1 MSNKLKK
8 IEISAFRAFNKKQI
22 FDFTCD
28 DKIANL
34 VVIFGPNGFG
44 KTSFLDAVEWG
55 LTGKI
60 NRIVN
65 NKILKEKANSENGYV
80 LKNTNSEVAVGEVVF
95 IADNDDKMI
104 RTTQELNG
112 KCKRDYKVGN
122 KKFIGETFKEI
133 YKENVNNNNIL
144 AHDQIDSFL
153 KSVTP
158 EERYNGLVSFWD
170 YTNDAEEYQK
180 ILEVYKIGQDYI
192 KENKKELSNKKK
204 ELKQVESEI
213 YSLEKLNVDLM
224 KVNEKLNGE
233 KIKLLN
239 EAFTKDDLNNI
250 KEFLLA
256 YISRI
261 EDDINNINYENERIK
276 YLYNNYEEYKL
287 NCTQYKEKNEIIKD
301 IKEKLNVYKE
311 YKDKISEKSVKDKIL
326 KDLEYQNKTI
336 KFLIE
341 NIDEFESEINK
352 IKQLK
357 DDIRNIEKK
366 LNQLDGAFLEVNN
379 KIETNNINRDKLVK
393 AIHLY
398 KSKISNSKQLM
409 EYDSRLRTLKTTKN
423 DFYRELE
430 ALRRNIINLEANNK
444 EKEKII
450 ENISKMN
457 TENKLNSIPNGYENY
472 YNDIKNSFELYD
484 FIKEKI
490 RTNNEQFNTLID
502 LKNEAKELVTAG
514 LKHIENTETSICP
527 LCNKEFDNHK
537 SLLNAINTKISN
549 AAVIKKLKD
558 ENEELNKREKELR
571 LNISNKKE
579 EIIKAIRVDIKS
591 RNDKVY
597 TIKLKIKELEVEI
610 VNLENEMKLL
620 NGEIEITSVYFE
632 EDEILALNEKDMFET
647 MQLKWKKILN
657 EKESNLDEINKLIKN
672 DEKEKE
678 DFTKSINGLKKNIQ
692 CKLGKIREIESREFI
707 ETFMIRLKENNID
720 KKEEIVNVSNEI
732 TSKLNFI
739 ADEEKK
745 LNNEIIVL
753 IEKIKNSDEKNI
765 KNQLEI
771 ESKNIEKLSK
781 KINTYSNFLKY
792 IKEVEMQNFNKN
804 MLYTIIKEKEI
815 KIEENQKIKQFLRAT
830 LENVILLNNNIR
842 FNRLRNEL
850 KEKEIYIKYLDEMNE
865 RIEKIKLEATEY
877 IEKKINRAFNTDVIN
892 AIYDMIE
899 PHPELKEIK
908 IVPNFDSNKPQLN
921 IYSLNKNGNKHEPA
935 LYLSSA
941 QLNILSLS
949 IFLARTLHEKSE
961 NMNTIFMDDTV
972 EHLDSINTLSF
983 IDLIRNIISV
993 LDIQIVLTTHNEDL
1007 FNLFKRKIDSEYY
1020 NAKYLEL
1027 NGFGVLK
1034 GEEG

>member
-1 MSNKLKK
+1 
-8 IEISAFRAFNKKQI
+8 
-22 FDFTCD
+22 
-28 DKIANL
+28 
-34 VVIFGPNGFG
+34 
-44 KTSFLDAVEWG
+44 
-55 LTGKI
+55 
-60 NRIVN
+60 
-65 NKILKEKANSENGYV
+65 
-80 LKNTNSEVAVGEVVF
+80 
-95 IADNDDKMI
+95 
-104 RTTQELNG
+104 
-112 KCKRDYKVGN
+112 
-122 KKFIGETFKEI
+122 
-133 YKENVNNNNIL
+133 
-144 AHDQIDSFL
+144 
-153 KSVTP
+153 
-158 EERYNGLVSFWD
+158 
-170 YTNDAEEYQK
+170 
-180 ILEVYKIGQDYI
+180 
-192 KENKKELSNKKK
+192 
-204 ELKQVESEI
+204 
-213 YSLEKLNVDLM
+213 
-224 KVNEKLNGE
+224 
-233 KIKLLN
+233 
-239 EAFTKDDLNNI
+239 
-250 KEFLLA
+250 
-256 YISRI
+256 
-261 EDDINNINYENERIK
+261 
-276 YLYNNYEEYKL
+276 
-287 NCTQYKEKNEIIKD
+287 
-301 IKEKLNVYKE
+301 
-311 YKDKISEKSVKDKIL
+311 
-326 KDLEYQNKTI
+326 
-336 KFLIE
+336 
-341 NIDEFESEINK
+341 
-352 IKQLK
+352 
-357 DDIRNIEKK
+357 
-366 LNQLDGAFLEVNN
+366 
-379 KIETNNINRDKLVK
+379 
-393 AIHLY
+393 
-398 KSKISNSKQLM
+398 
-409 EYDSRLRTLKTTKN
+409 
-423 DFYRELE
+423 
-430 ALRRNIINLEANNK
+430 
-444 EKEKII
+444 
-450 ENISKMN
+450 
-457 TENKLNSIPNGYENY
+457 
-472 YNDIKNSFELYD
+472 
-484 FIKEKI
+484 
-490 RTNNEQFNTLID
+490 
-502 LKNEAKELVTAG
+502 
-514 LKHIENTETSICP
+514 
-527 LCNKEFDNHK
+527 
-537 SLLNAINTKISN
+537 
-549 AAVIKKLKD
+549 
-558 ENEELNKREKELR
+558 
-571 LNISNKKE
+571 
-579 EIIKAIRVDIKS
+579 
-591 RNDKVY
+591 
-597 TIKLKIKELEVEI
+597 
-610 VNLENEMKLL
+610 
-620 NGEIEITSVYFE
+620 
-632 EDEILALNEKDMFET
+632 MFET